1 MLSKCANPACSGTFR
16 YLHEGRMFHLI
27 VDSEKTVAIHRA
39 AAMER
44 FWLCDE
50 CSKKLTLVLSSADGL
65 PPVQVKV
72 IPSGEDHFVPGWN
85 GESSTLTEEHR
96 VFASTLPARRI
107 L

>member
-1 MLSKCANPACSGTFR
+1 MVSKCANPACSSTFR

-27 VDSEKTVAIHRA
+27 ADSDRTVASHRA

-50 CSKKLTLVLSSADGL
+50 CSRKLTLVASSADGL

-72 IPSGEDHFVPGWN
+72 IASCEDHFVPGWN
-85 GESSTLTEEHR
+85 GESSRLTEEHR
-96 VFASTLPARRI
+96 AFTATLPARRG